1 MCLTKFNFFSIN
13 SFINIQN
20 VVLYRGIYRFYP
32 KGSEYMN
39 VAILGFGVV
48 GSGVAE
54 VISQNSE
61 HIKENSNVSLK
72 VTKIL
77 DIRDFPDSE
86 FSPLM
91 TKDFNEILSDDSI
104 DIVCETMGGVNPA
117 FTFVSECLKKGK
129 HVVTSNKELVATK
142 GFELLEIAREN
153 NVNFLFEASVGGG
166 IPIIRPLSRC
176 LAGNNVNEVAG
187 ILNGTSNFILTKM
200 IVDGM
205 SFDDALKL
213 AQDKGYAE
221 KDPTADVEGFDALRK
236 ICILASLSF
245 GTHVYPDGIYTE
257 GISKITLEDVA
268 YAESY
273 NSVIKLIARAKKLSD
288 SKITVMVTPCLVN
301 NESMLAGVS
310 GVFNACLVRGDMTGD
325 VLMYGKGAGKLATA
339 SAVVGDVIDCAS
351 NNKERKFFGWADEK
365 KDFVASYLENETAF
379 YVRASDADK
388 TEIEKV
394 FGEVQYLSREN
405 QPENEIAFVTD
416 IMKESE
422 FTNKLSQ
429 LNINLIG
436 VIRISDY

>member
-1 MCLTKFNFFSIN
+1 
-13 SFINIQN
+13 
-20 VVLYRGIYRFYP
+20 
-32 KGSEYMN
+32 MN

-54 VISQNSE
+54 VITQNAE

-77 DIRDFPDSE
+77 DIRDFPDSD
-86 FSPLM
+86 FAPLM
-91 TKDFNEILSDDSI
+91 TKNFEEILLDDSI
-104 DIVCETMGGVNPA
+104 SIVCETMGGVNPA
-117 FTFVSECLKKGK
+117 FDFVSKCLMKGK
-129 HVVTSNKELVATK
+129 HVVTSNKELVATR
-142 GFELLEIAREN
+142 GFELLQLAREN

-205 SFDDALKL
+205 SFADALKL

-236 ICILASLSF
+236 ICILASLCF

-268 YAESY
+268 FAESY
-273 NSVIKLIARAKKLSD
+273 DAVIKLIARAKKIAED
-288 SKITVMVTPCLVN
+288 KITVMVTPCLVKN
-301 NESMLAGVS
+301 SSMLSGVS
-310 GVFNACLVRGDMTGD
+310 DVFNACLVRGDMTGD

-339 SAVVGDVIDCAS
+339 SAVVGDVIDCAA
-351 NNKERKFFGWADEK
+351 NDKERKFFGWADEK

-379 YVRASDADK
+379 YVRGTDADK
-388 TEIEKV
+388 AEIEKA
-394 FGEVQYLSREN
+394 FTSVQYLTREN
-405 QPENEIAFVTD
+405 QPDNEIAFVTPV
-416 IMKESE
+416 MKESD
-422 FTNKLSQ
+422 FAAKLSE
-429 LNINLIG
+429 LKINLITT
-436 VIRISDY
+436 IRISDY

>member
-1 MCLTKFNFFSIN
+1 
-13 SFINIQN
+13 
-20 VVLYRGIYRFYP
+20 
-32 KGSEYMN
+32 MN

-54 VISQNSE
+54 VITQNAD
-61 HIKENSNVSLK
+61 HIKENSNVELK

-86 FSPLM
+86 FAPLM
-91 TKDFNEILSDDSI
+91 TKSFEDILTDGSI

-117 FTFVSECLKKGK
+117 FDFVSSCLKAGK
-129 HVVTSNKELVATK
+129 HVVSSNKELVATR
-142 GFELLEIAREN
+142 GYELLQLAREN

-205 SFDDALKL
+205 SFADALKL
-213 AQDKGYAE
+213 AQDNGYAE

-236 ICILASLSF
+236 ICILASLCF
-245 GTHVYPDGIYTE
+245 GTHVYPDGIYSE

-268 YAESY
+268 FAESY
-273 NSVIKLIARAKKLSD
+273 DAVIKLIARAKKISD
-288 SKITVMVTPCLVN
+288 DKITVMVTPCFVKN
-301 NESMLAGVS
+301 SSMLSGVS

-339 SAVVGDVIDCAS
+339 SAVVGDVIDSAA
-351 NNKERKFFGWADEK
+351 NDKERKFFGWADEK

-379 YVRASDADK
+379 YVRALDADK
-388 TEIEKV
+388 SEIENV
-394 FGEVQYLSREN
+394 FGAVQYLKRDN
-405 QPENEIAFVTD
+405 QAENEIAFVTPV
-416 IMKESE
+416 MKEGD
-422 FTNKLSQ
+422 FNTKLRE
-429 LNINLIG
+429 LKINLITT
-436 VIRISDY
+436 IRISDY

>member
-1 MCLTKFNFFSIN
+1 
-13 SFINIQN
+13 
-20 VVLYRGIYRFYP
+20 
-32 KGSEYMN
+32 MN

-54 VISQNSE
+54 VITQNAE

-77 DIRDFPDSE
+77 DIRDFPDSD
-86 FSPLM
+86 FAPLM
-91 TKDFNEILSDDSI
+91 TKNFEEILTDDSI
-104 DIVCETMGGVNPA
+104 SIVCETMGGVNPA
-117 FTFVSECLKKGK
+117 FDFVSKCLMKGK
-129 HVVTSNKELVATK
+129 HVVTSNKELVATR
-142 GFELLEIAREN
+142 GFELLQLAREN

-205 SFDDALKL
+205 SFADALKL

-236 ICILASLSF
+236 ICILASLCF

-268 YAESY
+268 FAESY
-273 NSVIKLIARAKKLSD
+273 DAVIKLIARAKKLAED
-288 SKITVMVTPCLVN
+288 KITVMVTPCLVKN
-301 NESMLAGVS
+301 SSMLSGVS
-310 GVFNACLVRGDMTGD
+310 DVFNACLVRGDMTGD

-339 SAVVGDVIDCAS
+339 SAVVGDVIDCAA
-351 NNKERKFFGWADEK
+351 NDKERKFFGWADEK

-379 YVRASDADK
+379 YVRGTDADK
-388 TEIEKV
+388 AEIEKA
-394 FGEVQYLSREN
+394 FTSVQYLTREN
-405 QPENEIAFVTD
+405 QPDNEIAFVTPV
-416 IMKESE
+416 MKESD
-422 FTNKLSQ
+422 FATKLSE
-429 LNINLIG
+429 LKINLITT
-436 VIRISDY
+436 IRISDY

>member
-388 TEIEKV
+388 AEVEKV

-422 FTNKLSQ
+422 FANKLSQ

>member
-1 MCLTKFNFFSIN
+1 
-13 SFINIQN
+13 
-20 VVLYRGIYRFYP
+20 
-32 KGSEYMN
+32 MN

-54 VISQNSE
+54 VITQNAE

-77 DIRDFPDSE
+77 DIRDFPDSD
-86 FSPLM
+86 FAPLM
-91 TKDFNEILSDDSI
+91 TKNFEEILLDDSI
-104 DIVCETMGGVNPA
+104 SIVCETMGGVNPA
-117 FTFVSECLKKGK
+117 FDFVSKCLMKGK
-129 HVVTSNKELVATK
+129 HVVTSNKELVATR
-142 GFELLEIAREN
+142 GFELLQLAREN

-205 SFDDALKL
+205 SFADALKL

-236 ICILASLSF
+236 ICILASLCF

-268 YAESY
+268 FAESY
-273 NSVIKLIARAKKLSD
+273 DAVIKLIARAKKLAED
-288 SKITVMVTPCLVN
+288 KITVMVTPCLVKN
-301 NESMLAGVS
+301 SSMLSGVS
-310 GVFNACLVRGDMTGD
+310 DVFNACLVRGDMTGD

-339 SAVVGDVIDCAS
+339 SAVVGDVIDCAA
-351 NNKERKFFGWADEK
+351 NDKERKFFGWADEK

-379 YVRASDADK
+379 YVRGTDANK
-388 TEIEKV
+388 AEIEKA
-394 FGEVQYLSREN
+394 FTSVQYLTREN
-405 QPENEIAFVTD
+405 QPDNEIAFVTPV
-416 IMKESE
+416 MKESD
-422 FTNKLSQ
+422 FATKLSE
-429 LNINLIG
+429 LKINLITT
-436 VIRISDY
+436 IRISDY